1 MFVPQVEDLGVH
13 DEINDDHKDQCLDF
27 ALHGIG
33 TMDDVDHDKN
43 DDPGVGH
50 SAYQSDHDTDCHFD
64 HDLDQPQLFL
74 LQIQP
79 EQQEQRP
86 VKDKN
91 GNDKAGAFQRQDG
104 Y

>member
-1 MFVPQVEDLGVH
+1 MFVPEVEDIGIH
-13 DEINDDHKDQCLDF
+13 DEINDDHKDQCPDL

-33 TMDDVDHDKN
+33 TMDDIDHDKD

-50 SAYQSDHDTDCHFD
+50 PADQGDHDTDSHFNR
-64 HDLDQPQLFL
+64 DLEQPQLFF

-79 EQQEQRP
+79 EQQEKRP

-91 GNDKAGAFQRQDG
+91 GNDKACAFQRQDR